1 MGSLRRVFIFLN
13 ILTAAAVKNDSVSEY
28 NSALSDSLA
37 SETEKPSLA
46 TLHSLNPTLV
56 ETYSYKELR
65 QVMRQN
71 TESEFTSAE
80 FTTADAVSATDVSS
94 EVASSEVISSQD
106 ASSTYFKYYIIYHR
120 SFCYEYNFIE
130 CINVNFLFINH
141 IIDHIIDLD
150 I

>member
-1 MGSLRRVFIFLN
+1 MGSLRRLFIFLN
-13 ILTAAAVKNDSVSEY
+13 ILTVAAVKSDSVSEY
-28 NSALSDSLA
+28 NSTLSDSLA

-46 TLHSLNPTLV
+46 TLHSLNPSLV

-71 TESEFTSAE
+71 TESEVTRTE
-80 FTTADAVSATDVSS
+80 FTTTDAVSATDVSS

-120 SFCYEYNFIE
+120 SFCYEYS
-130 CINVNFLFINH
+130 FLFIDLFIDFFIDR
-141 IIDHIIDLD
+141 IINLD

>member
-1 MGSLRRVFIFLN
+1 MGSLRRLFIFLN

-37 SETEKPSLA
+37 SETEKPSPA
-46 TLHSLNPTLV
+46 TLPSLNPSLV

-71 TESEFTSAE
+71 TESEITSNE
-80 FTTADAVSATDVSS
+80 FTTTDAVSATDVSS
-94 EVASSEVISSQD
+94 EVASSEVIPSQD
-106 ASSTYFKYYIIYHR
+106 ASSTYYIIYHR

-130 CINVNFLFINH
+130 YINVNFLFIDLF
-141 IIDHIIDLD
+141 IDHIINLD

>member
-1 MGSLRRVFIFLN
+1 MGSLRRLFIFLN

-28 NSALSDSLA
+28 NSALSASLA
-37 SETEKPSLA
+37 SETEKPSPA
-46 TLHSLNPTLV
+46 TLHSLNLV

-71 TESEFTSAE
+71 TESEITSAE
-80 FTTADAVSATDVSS
+80 FTTTDAVSATDVSS
-94 EVASSEVISSQD
+94 EVASSEVTSSQD

-130 CINVNFLFINH
+130 YIDVNFLFIDLFIGH
-141 IIDHIIDLD
+141 IINLD